1 MEERTKKLYEFVK
14 EFWLLIKNYIH
25 LPNDPNEDEWYH
37 AIESAGNIS
46 AKYSNKFGNA
56 EERFCFEMVQLW
68 HVYMNNRVKENR
80 GEELGWY
87 NERIRSDE

>member
-1 MEERTKKLYEFVK
+1 MKEKTKRLYEFIT
-14 EFWLLIKNYIH
+14 EYWLLIKNTIH
-25 LPNDPNEDEWYH
+25 LPNNSTEDEWYQ

-46 AKYSNKFGNA
+46 AKYSNKFGNT

-68 HVYMNNRVKENR
+68 LVYMNNRVKENR
-80 GEELGWY
+80 GEKLGWY